1 MMEFYRM
8 GRRDSSAP
16 TGLCCLEVPTTSQ
29 LQQTVN
35 QGYHGPLGDIQDP
48 KHSKSQLLPCGF
60 TTKKNGNKI
69 PTLFIPWPLLK
80 SKTDLLLRSEMIII
94 Q

>member
-1 MMEFYRM
+1 M

-48 KHSKSQLLPCGF
+48 KHSKSQLLPCAF
-60 TTKKNGNKI
+60 HNQKEWKQDPNTFHTMA
-69 PTLFIPWPLLK
+69 FIK
-80 SKTDLLLRSEMIII
+80 EQD
-94 Q
+94 